1 MSTDPTERFT
11 GLADVYAKFRPDYPA
26 EALDYLVERCG
37 LAPGDLVVDVGSGT
51 GISSRLMAERG
62 FRVIGIEPN
71 ADMRTEAVGTVLE
84 SHPTVRR
91 ATRRTGSESYPTIV
105 AEGRGEQPEYRDGT
119 GEATGLDDGCAAMV
133 LCAQAFHWLKP
144 ERALA
149 EFARILRPGGW
160 AALVWNERDD
170 RDPFTAAYSKVIR
183 SAPHAERVEN
193 HRQAAGRVLLGHP
206 LFEESSCAI
215 FGQKQPMNVEQMIG
229 RALSASYAPKA
240 PAEGETFVA
249 GLHSVFEEFQR
260 EGLVAL
266 HYVTSVYTGRR
277 RRTL

>member
-1 MSTDPTERFT
+1 MSTDSTERFT

-26 EALDYLVERCG
+26 GALDYIVERCG

-51 GISSRLMAERG
+51 GISGRLMAERG

-71 ADMRTEAVGTVLE
+71 ADMRKQAEAVLTRC
-84 SHPTVRR
+84 VRS
-91 ATRRTGSESYPTIV
+91 TL
-105 AEGRGEQPEYRDGT
+105 EYRDGT
-119 GEATGLDDGCAAMV
+119 GEATGLAEGCAANV

-144 ERALA
+144 EPALA

-160 AALVWNERDD
+160 VALVWNERDD

-206 LFEESSCAI
+206 HFEETACAT
-215 FGQKQPMNVEQMIG
+215 FGQRQPMNVEQMIG
-229 RALSASYAPKA
+229 RALSASYTPKA
-240 PAEGETFVA
+240 PAERETFVA
-249 GLHSVFEEFQR
+249 GLHSVFLEYQEN
-260 EGLVAL
+260 GLVTL
-266 HYVTSVYTGRR
+266 HYVTSVYAGRR
-277 RRTL
+277 R